1 MFKKQHNNKEVK
13 LETSREI
20 EQHIEAPKSTSHA
33 QLQNDLVK
41 LLTVNEGRRDQ
52 KWIQGFIA
60 LRDQCVKLDIWES
73 FNIKYNLHRGFT
85 AQYVWYNFKNFKSI
99 LVWKSIFWKM

>member
-1 MFKKQHNNKEVK
+1 MFKKNNKEIK

-20 EQHIEAPKSTSHA
+20 EQRIESPKLSTSHA
-33 QLQNDLVK
+33 VLQTDLVK
-41 LLTVNEGRRDQ
+41 LLTVSEGRRDK
-52 KWIQGFIA
+52 KWIQDFIA

-85 AQYVWYNFKNFKSI
+85 AQYV
-99 LVWKSIFWKM
+99 

>member
-20 EQHIEAPKSTSHA
+20 EQRIEAPKSTSHS
-33 QLQNDLVK
+33 QLQSDLVK
-41 LLTVNEGRRDQ
+41 LLTVSEGRRDQ
-52 KWIQGFIA
+52 KWIQDFCN

-73 FNIKYNLHRGFT
+73 FNTKYNLHRGFT
-85 AQYVWYNFKNFKSI
+85 AEYV
-99 LVWKSIFWKM
+99 

>member
-20 EQHIEAPKSTSHA
+20 EQRIEAPKSTSHS
-33 QLQNDLVK
+33 QLQSDLVK
-41 LLTVNEGRRDQ
+41 LLTISEGRRDK
-52 KWIQGFIA
+52 KWIQDFCN

-73 FNIKYNLHRGFT
+73 FNTKYNLHRGFT
-85 AQYVWYNFKNFKSI
+85 AQYV
-99 LVWKSIFWKM
+99 

>member
-20 EQHIEAPKSTSHA
+20 EQRIETPKSTSHS
-33 QLQNDLVK
+33 QLQADLVK
-41 LLTVNEGRRDQ
+41 LLTISEGRRDK
-52 KWIQGFIA
+52 KWIEDFCN

-73 FNIKYNLHRGFT
+73 FIIKYNLHRGFT
-85 AQYVWYNFKNFKSI
+85 AGYV
-99 LVWKSIFWKM
+99 

>member
-20 EQHIEAPKSTSHA
+20 EQRIQAPKSTSHS
-33 QLQNDLVK
+33 QLQSDLVK
-41 LLTVNEGRRDQ
+41 LLTISEGRRDK
-52 KWIQGFIA
+52 KWIQDFCN

-73 FNIKYNLHRGFT
+73 FNTKYNLHRGFT
-85 AQYVWYNFKNFKSI
+85 AQYV
-99 LVWKSIFWKM
+99 

>member
-1 MFKKQHNNKEVK
+1 MFKKNNKDIK

-20 EQHIEAPKSTSHA
+20 EKRIETPKLPISHSV
-33 QLQNDLVK
+33 LQNNLVK
-41 LLTVNEGRRDQ
+41 LLTVSDGRKDK
-52 KWIQGFIA
+52 KWILDFIA

-85 AQYVWYNFKNFKSI
+85 AQYV
-99 LVWKSIFWKM
+99 

>member
-20 EQHIEAPKSTSHA
+20 EQRIEAPKSTSHA
-33 QLQNDLVK
+33 QLQSDLVK
-41 LLTVNEGRRDQ
+41 LLTISEGRRDK
-52 KWIQGFIA
+52 KWIQDFCN

-73 FNIKYNLHRGFT
+73 FNTKYNLHRGFT
-85 AQYVWYNFKNFKSI
+85 AEYV
-99 LVWKSIFWKM
+99 

>member
-20 EQHIEAPKSTSHA
+20 EQRIEAPKYSTSHA
-33 QLQNDLVK
+33 QLQSDLVK
-41 LLTVNEGRRDQ
+41 LLTISEGRRDK
-52 KWIQGFIA
+52 KWIQDFCA

-73 FNIKYNLHRGFT
+73 FNTKYNLHRGFT
-85 AQYVWYNFKNFKSI
+85 AEYV
-99 LVWKSIFWKM
+99 

>member
-1 MFKKQHNNKEVK
+1 MWFHNNKEVK

-20 EQHIEAPKSTSHA
+20 EQRIEAPKFSTSHA

-52 KWIQGFIA
+52 KWIQDFCA

-85 AQYVWYNFKNFKSI
+85 AQYV
-99 LVWKSIFWKM
+99 

>member
-20 EQHIEAPKSTSHA
+20 EQRIQTPKSTSHA
-33 QLQNDLVK
+33 QLQSDLVK
-41 LLTVNEGRRDQ
+41 LLTVSEGRRDQ
-52 KWIQGFIA
+52 KWIQDFCN

-73 FNIKYNLHRGFT
+73 FNTKYNLHRGFT
-85 AQYVWYNFKNFKSI
+85 AQYV
-99 LVWKSIFWKM
+99 

>member
-20 EQHIEAPKSTSHA
+20 DQRIEAPTYSTSHA
-33 QLQNDLVK
+33 QLQSDLVK
-41 LLTVNEGRRDQ
+41 LLTVSEGRRDK
-52 KWIQGFIA
+52 KWIQDFCD

-73 FNIKYNLHRGFT
+73 FNTKYNLHRGFT
-85 AQYVWYNFKNFKSI
+85 AQYV
-99 LVWKSIFWKM
+99 

>member
-1 MFKKQHNNKEVK
+1 MFKKNNKEIK

-20 EQHIEAPKSTSHA
+20 EKRIESPKLSTSHA
-33 QLQNDLVK
+33 VLQADLVK
-41 LLTVNEGRRDQ
+41 LLTISEGRRDK
-52 KWIQGFIA
+52 KWIQDFIA

-85 AQYVWYNFKNFKSI
+85 AQYV
-99 LVWKSIFWKM
+99 

>member
-1 MFKKQHNNKEVK
+1 MFKKQYNNKEVK

-20 EQHIEAPKSTSHA
+20 EQRIEAPKSTSHA

-41 LLTVNEGRRDQ
+41 LLTVSEGRRDK
-52 KWIQGFIA
+52 KWIQDFCN

-73 FNIKYNLHRGFT
+73 FNTKYNLHRGFT
-85 AQYVWYNFKNFKSI
+85 AQYV
-99 LVWKSIFWKM
+99 

>member
-20 EQHIEAPKSTSHA
+20 EQRIEAPKSTSHS
-33 QLQNDLVK
+33 QLQSDLVK
-41 LLTVNEGRRDQ
+41 LLTVSEGRRDQ
-52 KWIQGFIA
+52 KWIQDFCN

-73 FNIKYNLHRGFT
+73 FNTKYNLHRGFT
-85 AQYVWYNFKNFKSI
+85 AQYV
-99 LVWKSIFWKM
+99 

>member
-20 EQHIEAPKSTSHA
+20 EQRIQAPKSTSHS
-33 QLQNDLVK
+33 QLQSDLVK
-41 LLTVNEGRRDQ
+41 LLTVSEGRRDQ
-52 KWIQGFIA
+52 KWIQDFCN

-73 FNIKYNLHRGFT
+73 FNTKYNLHRGFT
-85 AQYVWYNFKNFKSI
+85 AQYV
-99 LVWKSIFWKM
+99 

>member
-20 EQHIEAPKSTSHA
+20 EQRIQAPKSTSHS
-33 QLQNDLVK
+33 QLQSDLVK
-41 LLTVNEGRRDQ
+41 LLTVSEGRRDQ
-52 KWIQGFIA
+52 KWIQDFCN

-73 FNIKYNLHRGFT
+73 FNTKYNLHRGFT
-85 AQYVWYNFKNFKSI
+85 AEYV
-99 LVWKSIFWKM
+99 

>member
-20 EQHIEAPKSTSHA
+20 EQRIEAPKSTSHA
-33 QLQNDLVK
+33 QLQADLVK
-41 LLTVNEGRRDQ
+41 LLTISEGRRDK
-52 KWIQGFIA
+52 KWIQDFCA

-73 FNIKYNLHRGFT
+73 FNTKYNLHRGFT
-85 AQYVWYNFKNFKSI
+85 AEYV
-99 LVWKSIFWKM
+99 

>member
-20 EQHIEAPKSTSHA
+20 EQRIEAPKSTSHA
-33 QLQNDLVK
+33 QLQSDLVK
-41 LLTVNEGRRDQ
+41 LLTISEGRRDK
-52 KWIQGFIA
+52 KWIQDFCA

-73 FNIKYNLHRGFT
+73 FNTKYNLHRGFT
-85 AQYVWYNFKNFKSI
+85 AEYV
-99 LVWKSIFWKM
+99 